1 MIGTNRKVKTN
12 ILLELDGSMVS
23 MSSFLNLI
31 TELWLR
37 RGMSSV
43 LVGSI
48 YTRRV
53 TVSATMHMAQG
64 EKHIATL
71 LIHSF
76 SMCEFACLLRL
87 NKETHCL
94 LVFAL
99 ILGISILF
107 TVYLVLRFVLFVDV
121 IVENGRSAV

>member
-1 MIGTNRKVKTN
+1 M
-12 ILLELDGSMVS
+12 L
-23 MSSFLNLI
+23 SFLNLI
-31 TELWLR
+31 TELWLH

-48 YTRRV
+48 YARRV
-53 TVSATMHMAQG
+53 TISAIIHMAQG
-64 EKHIATL
+64 EKHTATL
-71 LIHSF
+71 LIHGF
-76 SMCEFACLLRL
+76 SMCELACLLRL

-107 TVYLVLRFVLFVDV
+107 MVYLVLCFVLFADV